1 MELLL
6 QGDFLGLI
14 KAEVFVSA
22 SYDFVSFSG
31 ASFYVRV
38 TVDLSGINAVRFR
51 GGCDGCVPLPLRLQN
66 GLLCELC
73 SAFGI
78 TFISPLDRKPCI
90 KIRYE

>member
-1 MELLL
+1 MTRMELLL

-51 GGCDGCVPLPLRLQN
+51 GRDVMVVCP
-66 GLLCELC
+66 
-73 SAFGI
+73 
-78 TFISPLDRKPCI
+78 SP
-90 KIRYE
+90 